1 MRKDDKTVQKICEL
15 IETTGFT
22 IGEICKKVNIGRSS
36 FYRWKQAGSYGTSIK
51 KAIEVRND
59 HLADI
64 AEDSLMKKI
73 TGYSVKESKKV
84 KRLIDGRMKIVETSE
99 VTKFIEPDTTALIFM
114 LTNLRPDKWKRNVV
128 DKDVV
133 DNLREFVLKTTV
145 ATKDVRST

>member
-1 MRKDDKTVQKICEL
+1 MRKDGKTVQKICEL

-22 IGEICKKVNIGRSS
+22 IVEICKKVNIGRSS
-36 FYRWKQAGSYGTSIK
+36 FYRWKQDEAYGTSIK

-73 TGYSVKESKKV
+73 TGYTVKESKKV

-99 VTKFIEPDTTALIFM
+99 VNKFIEPDTTALIFL

-133 DNLREFVLKTTV
+133 DNLREFILKTTV
-145 ATKDVRST
+145 AKDVRSA